1 MEKRPCFSFSAVS
14 LQKRQKSDW
23 GYYWGY
29 IMGLHFLSNGVTNP
43 GFCPPSKKHET
54 ALNPPYNAEI

>member
-1 MEKRPCFSFSAVS
+1 MEKRPGFSFSAVS

-43 GFCPPSKKHET
+43 GF
-54 ALNPPYNAEI
+54 